1 MKNIKFVDPLTTNL
15 EKKNLNTALKS
26 GWLSHGPYVENFEKK
41 FSKLLNSKYSISVNN
56 GTNAMLLILM
66 ALNFKRGDEILVPSL
81 CYVSPIHMLKIFGLV
96 PVPVDIELNN
106 LQINV
111 DQIEKKIRKKTKAIL
126 LIHNYGS
133 ICDLKKIKKIAKK
146 KSLYIIEDVSE
157 VLFSKQN
164 NNFVGN
170 CNWYDNEKII
180 SYASLHASKTLIA
193 GEGGIIN
200 TNSKKIS
207 SKLKI
212 LRNHGQKGKP
222 YFYAMTG
229 GNFRLSN
236 LLASISYSQLLRVR
250 EIIKKKQILNSIY
263 KKKLSNNVKFSLMS
277 DPKNFKSI
285 KWGFP
290 ILFNKNKDKENIM
303 KILNRNSILCR
314 PGFYSLSKLKHLKIF
329 KNKLTSKLDFKNAEI
344 ANKNLIVLP
353 MHSKIKVSDVNK
365 ICKKI
370 LDYFK
375 T

>member
-170 CNWYDNEKII
+170 CSWYDNEKII